1 MVTKSLA
8 RMTSAHYL
16 PKEFGIAFALLVTKV
31 LQVSVEFGIGGDE
44 RLSCRRATR
53 GIVGVKR
60 SRRNGKVLVG

>member
-16 PKEFGIAFALLVTKV
+16 PKEFGIVFTLLVTKV

-53 GIVGVKR
+53 GIVGVQR